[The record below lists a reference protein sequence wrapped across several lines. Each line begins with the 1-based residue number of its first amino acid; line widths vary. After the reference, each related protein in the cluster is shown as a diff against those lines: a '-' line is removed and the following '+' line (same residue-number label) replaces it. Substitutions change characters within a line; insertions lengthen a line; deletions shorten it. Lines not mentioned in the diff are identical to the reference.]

1 MRVISFLRSAV
12 ADPGRRL
19 NGADD
24 PDGDHRRGHDAL
36 AQTIVETQNAEIEAM
51 ENLLTSM

>member
-1 MRVISFLRSAV
+1 MIAHHRGAV
-12 ADPGRRL
+12 EM
-19 NGADD
+19 
-24 PDGDHRRGHDAL
+24 